1 MRKVLF
7 KQKTLPIEV
16 YFIFD
21 WTILKIFVY
30 FAQKILMM
38 GGKQKRAEACFNYKQ
53 EAANKLL
60 SLYMAIC
67 LCICFCGS
75 YWLSLLFCEKVLLE
89 PHSPSPEAESQT
101 NCSKHLIPS
110 QCLVSFCYAAIQIN
124 CQVRFRC

>member
-21 WTILKIFVY
+21 WAFLKIFVY

-60 SLYMAIC
+60 SLHGNMSLYLFLRKLLAVTAVLREGFAC
-67 LCICFCGS
+67 AS
-75 YWLSLLFCEKVLLE
+75 LSI
-89 PHSPSPEAESQT
+89 SRS
-101 NCSKHLIPS
+101 
-110 QCLVSFCYAAIQIN
+110 
-124 CQVRFRC
+124 